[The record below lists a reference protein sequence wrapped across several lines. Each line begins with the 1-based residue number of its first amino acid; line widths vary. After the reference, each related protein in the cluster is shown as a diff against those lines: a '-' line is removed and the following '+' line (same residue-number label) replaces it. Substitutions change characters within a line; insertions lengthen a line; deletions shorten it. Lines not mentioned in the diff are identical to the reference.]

1 LYEAGIGENRA
12 ALIGNGELMRM
23 RIERENL
30 SMRAGAVVEAKFTKQ
45 WVAGR
50 SGIVKLPDGSEAL
63 LQPLPKGLSEGAPV
77 RVAIVREA
85 IQERHGQ
92 YKRAKAKPAADDLDL
107 NDGATLLEE
116 ILSSGLS
123 VKELHPHEV
132 DQLGEYGWH
141 EVLEQAE
148 TGRVEFDGGCLLMD
162 STSAMTVIDVD
173 GPLLPVELA
182 KRAANEIALALN
194 RLDISGNIGVDFPT
208 LDMKSDRSA
217 VGQIFDDNMIGDCER
232 TAINGFGFMQIV
244 SRKIRPSILEI
255 VQANRV
261 TNLALQLLRQA
272 ERDRGTGAMR
282 LSVHPAIANKLNAGL
297 IDELGRRTGRTVTVE
312 EIGKLPLDGG
322 QIGAI

>member
-1 LYEAGIGENRA
+1 
-12 ALIGNGELMRM
+12 
-23 RIERENL
+23 
-30 SMRAGAVVEAKFTKQ
+30 MRAGAVVEAKFTKQ

-77 RVAIVREA
+77 RATIVREA

-92 YKRAKAKPAADDLDL
+92 YKRAKAKPAAGDLDL

-141 EVLEQAE
+141 EALEQAE
-148 TGRVEFDGGCLLMD
+148 TGRVEFDGGSLLID

-182 KRAANEIALALN
+182 KRAAKEIALALN

-208 LDMKSDRSA
+208 LGMKSDRSA

-255 VQANRV
+255 VQTNRA
-261 TNLALQLLRQA
+261 TNLALQFLRQA

-312 EIGKLPLDGG
+312 EIGNLPLDGG
-322 QIGAI
+322 QIDSI